1 MSFKDSL
8 IVVVVAIA
16 LNALAAQSQSSD
28 AFINAKV
35 DRTIDI
41 STQLVRITARV
52 VVDNSQN
59 KEALNQYLVSLDEPN
74 AEHLAYISAHIDK
87 KSVKVTKM
95 DDKTY
100 RLDLSSSEAIPSG
113 QAASPIIEIEM
124 VYTHSLEPFPSEMV
138 QSERQLVQY
147 FGNVYF
153 SSPYQT
159 RTQTTKVKLTPAGS
173 IESFT
178 KVKPTSQTDRTI
190 TYGPY
195 DNIAANS
202 HLQLKVHYENNSPF
216 LTVSKLERVIEVSH
230 WSGMVSIEETID
242 VVHTGAKLKGPFSRY
257 EFQREPTN
265 GISSVKSWKTKLPQN
280 ARDIYYRDEI
290 GNISTSNLKATS
302 QHLIAD
308 LRPRFP
314 LFGGWKTHYVLGYY
328 VSTQDLLFNEG
339 NDFVLKIPFID
350 HIYDN
355 FVVDE
360 AIVKVILPEGASNI
374 NYRSAYSVD
383 RLKDQKHYTYLD
395 TIGRTVLVFHKNNLV
410 EQHIQDLEVHYTY
423 QKILM
428 LQEPLLVVA
437 ALFALCILVI
447 VYVRLDFS
455 ISKNPQKQSSA
466 KISTLNDLVLKH
478 QDKRESVYEQF
489 DKASNKFKV
498 STEDGLTVTN
508 NTFNTIRISFIYLTV
523 D

>member
-1 MSFKDSL
+1 MCTKVSL
-8 IVVVVAIA
+8 ISLLFIITLNSIEIQCQTNGNVV
-16 LNALAAQSQSSD
+16 NAR
-28 AFINAKV
+28 V

-41 STQLVRITARV
+41 STQLVRITAKV

-59 KEALNQYLVSLDEPN
+59 KQRLDQYLISLDEPN
-74 AEHLAYISAHIDK
+74 AQHLSYINANIDK
-87 KSVKVTKM
+87 KSVKLSKV

-100 RLDLSSSEAIPSG
+100 RLELSASEAI
-113 QAASPIIEIEM
+113 AAGTASSPVIEIETI
-124 VYTHSLEPFPSEMV
+124 YTHSLKPFPAEIV

-153 SSPYQT
+153 SSPYPT
-159 RTQTTKVKLTPAGS
+159 RTQTTKVKLTPTGS
-173 IESFT
+173 IESYT
-178 KVKPTSQTDRTI
+178 KLKPTTQTDRTI
-190 TYGPY
+190 SYGPY
-195 DNIAANS
+195 ENIAANS
-202 HLQLKVHYENNSPF
+202 YTELKIHYENNSPF
-216 LTVSKLERVIEVSH
+216 LTVTKLERVIEVSH

-242 VVHTGAKLKGPFSRY
+242 VLHTGAQLKGPFSRY

-265 GISSVKSWKTKLPQN
+265 GISSVKSWKTKLPLN

-302 QHLIAD
+302 QQLVAD

-328 VSTQDLLFNEG
+328 VSTQDILFNEG
-339 NDFVLKIPFID
+339 NDFVLRIPFID
-350 HIYDN
+350 HIFDN
-355 FVVDE
+355 FVVEE
-360 AIVKVILPEGASNI
+360 AVVKVILPEGASNI

-395 TIGRTVLVFHKNNLV
+395 TIGRTVLVFHKTNLV
-410 EQHIQDLEVHYTY
+410 EQHIQDLEVHYNY

-428 LQEPLLVVA
+428 LQEPLLVVV

-447 VYVRLDFS
+447 IYVRLDFS
-455 ISKNPQKQSSA
+455 ISKDPQKHSSS
-466 KISTLNDLVLKH
+466 KISAINETVLRH
-478 QDKRESVYEQF
+478 NDKRASIYEQF

-498 STEDGLTVTN
+498 FS
-508 NTFNTIRISFIYLTV
+508 ISL
-523 D
+523 